1 MPTRDPS
8 SPVSGTLDLHEPG
21 LAALRQVEDTLRWF
35 LASYGYGSVEV
46 PLLEHTELYLRK
58 LGSLVTGHM
67 FTLIDQQGERLCLRP
82 EFTGSVIRSY
92 IAVAAERPLPV
103 RWQYAG
109 PVFRDQDSGDKRLRQ
124 FTQLGAEIIGA
135 GSAHADA
142 ELLTLAV
149 KGLQALGLPRPRVVI
164 GHAGLVPKLLDGFRL
179 SERVKMYVGRHLEL
193 LREGAGGV
201 AALREGLDELRV
213 VPAATIG
220 QSDRTSGASDA
231 EEVAGLVRWL
241 MDEGT
246 ARPTGRR
253 TTEEIL
259 QRFQAK
265 LQAADDPQHM
275 EQAVA
280 LAAELATVCAA
291 PAQALADGR
300 AIAKRYGLSSEP
312 LEELQRVVDLFMA
325 QAAGGD
331 TSIQVDL
338 GLTRPLGYYTG
349 IVFELYLDGDNHLQA
364 VGGGGRYDSL
374 VRALGGDQDVPAL
387 GFAYTLEHLVA
398 RLPQA
403 RNDDIDDANNRVLV
417 VPETAGDFASATRYA
432 DSLRTQGLTAII
444 DVEGMSKEARKAF
457 CDSANIGRV
466 VIVSAT
472 SVREEKEAS
481 YAPAGAP

>member
-8 SPVSGTLDLHEPG
+8 SPVPGTLDLHEPS
-21 LAALRQVEDTLRWF
+21 LAALRQAEDNLRRF

-92 IAVAAERPLPV
+92 ITVAAQRPLPV
-103 RWQYAG
+103 RWQYTG
-109 PVFRDQDSGDKRLRQ
+109 PVFRDQDRGDKRLRQ

-149 KGLQALGLPRPRVVI
+149 KGMQVLGLPRPRVVI

-179 SERVKMYVGRHLEL
+179 SERVKMYMGRHLEL
-193 LREGAGGV
+193 LREGAGGM

-220 QSDRTSGASDA
+220 KGDQVSSAADA
-231 EEVAGLVRWL
+231 GEVAGLVRWL

-265 LQAADDPQHM
+265 LQTADNPQHM
-275 EQAVA
+275 EQAIA
-280 LAAELATVCAA
+280 LAAELAPVCAA
-291 PAQALADGR
+291 PSQALAEGR

-312 LEELQRVVDLFMA
+312 LEELQRVVDLFMT
-325 QAAGGD
+325 QSIGD

-349 IVFELYLDGDNHLQA
+349 IVFELYLDGDNLEA

-398 RLPQA
+398 CLPQA
-403 RNDDIDDANNRVLV
+403 RNDAIDDANSRVLV
-417 VPETAGDFASATRYA
+417 VPETAGDFTSATQYA
-432 DSLRTQGLTAII
+432 DSLRAQGLTAIV
-444 DVEGMSKEARKAF
+444 DVNGMLTEVRKAF

-466 VIVSAT
+466 IIVNST